1 MSGTFAVPS
10 SSSPPSTPDS
20 RRSSRGGRN
29 LGTSNLFPHPSTTP
43 AGPPPSSIN
52 SFTPAGIPPPSSI
65 FGSSQPKSGT
75 RLFEAKKASNS
86 TFSNRIGDKAKS
98 SGVRKPIPPSWERSA
113 DNSLLGSTPLKPQER
128 GRTFAVPDPSSPG
141 GFTAS
146 LLDDDNRSECSM
158 EDEDGYS
165 DAAQSMLRT
174 NGSVRFESTT
184 QGNGLNGNP
193 SKSAMKPSVA
203 NGPLASPGGL
213 DVVRSEF
220 GSSIDPT
227 SPRSTKRLRDS
238 TAQFDAFNQQRPS
251 AKRLKKDS
259 AIPGIIQNISAS
271 LGTAKLQES
280 GHLILEMESWMGNLY
295 RAETLPE
302 DQEKAVEA
310 VLPFA
315 SKGLCDLWRTSS
327 AQAQQDVNMDDDVL
341 IGIGPSENATPLQKA
356 SFIAPLL
363 LQIHHPP
370 PIVGRQ
376 AFAAPRTFRMS
387 QPATAPG
394 FDSSQPPTR
403 STPIP
408 KVLHDWL
415 RDYHDPYVSAV
426 EDLQSLRPNPTRH
439 MNYWDILFNMLLRG
453 KVFDVAQ
460 TLKKSDFQ
468 YARTARDDDGSDGYH
483 GAMLK
488 NIGTVVSRMARII
501 DECPI
506 LRDDEW
512 NIPGNSWSLFR
523 KRTEQ
528 ALVDLT
534 NFVEGNNK
542 EQAQTIPEIEAPN
555 FGLRSTT
562 NHLAQSVRDAER
574 KLPSIIYE
582 NLKTMYGILL
592 GRSPEIVSSAQ
603 DWVEATMG
611 LTIWWDGEDDDGED
625 LAASLRQ
632 SRRSFRRSVSR
643 GTRVVDLNPTAAYV
657 RRLAAA
663 FERVTDEEDPDL
675 FQIDSNNSVEVGL
688 ASVFEG
694 NVEGVVGLLY
704 SWSLPVCSA
713 IAEIANV
720 AGWFES
726 SAGPEK
732 VAGFN
737 QSDLMVLSYGQ
748 HEQGLTLDRILIDYA
763 DALFRVGSLKSMV
776 RKAPVE
782 GWERSMQILS
792 RLDDEELGTKKVGE
806 LLQQLPLT
814 SDKRVDKLLSL
825 CQGFGLDREASDIAE
840 RYADHF
846 TNETDSY
853 GNAII
858 YYARAGRPKRVK
870 HVLDL
875 LISLSVVQSKA
886 FPSSESLDD
895 NLRAL
900 VENPKESLA
909 SLADL
914 DADAAEIIHFRLAG
928 YASLRRFY
936 GLRDDTLNPQQSAK
950 SGLRPM
956 ARKKAALSTLIAVI
970 NSAADN
976 IHGGLYDPDRDSVV
990 PVDGLLALLGEAS
1003 IFLDHPTER
1012 ELSLDQCID
1021 LLKAIEDLQTVTSS
1035 VYDQCEEC
1043 FRCTLMNRQP
1053 GQQKRP
1059 DAKEMLKKS
1068 ISNVT
1073 SSSSAFSLIESEIMD
1088 GETRE
1093 STGSEGV
1100 MVNMVENASGA
1111 VGKRDDAQRG
1121 WDWRKGVN
1129 ADASGAELLRRM

>member
-1 MSGTFAVPS
+1 
-10 SSSPPSTPDS
+10 
-20 RRSSRGGRN
+20 
-29 LGTSNLFPHPSTTP
+29 
-43 AGPPPSSIN
+43 
-52 SFTPAGIPPPSSI
+52 
-65 FGSSQPKSGT
+65 
-75 RLFEAKKASNS
+75 
-86 TFSNRIGDKAKS
+86 
-98 SGVRKPIPPSWERSA
+98 
-113 DNSLLGSTPLKPQER
+113 
-128 GRTFAVPDPSSPG
+128 
-141 GFTAS
+141 
-146 LLDDDNRSECSM
+146 M
-158 EDEDGYS
+158 EDDDGYS

-174 NGSVRFESTT
+174 NGNVRFESTT
-184 QGNGLNGNP
+184 QVNNSDGNRL
-193 SKSAMKPSVA
+193 KSAMRPAVA
-203 NGPLASPGGL
+203 NGSLGSPDGL
-213 DVVRSEF
+213 DLARSEF
-220 GSSIDPT
+220 GSSIGPT

-259 AIPGIIQNISAS
+259 AIPGIIQNISAK

-280 GHLILEMESWMGNLY
+280 GHLILETESWMGNLY

-302 DQEKAVEA
+302 DEEKAVEA

-315 SKGLCDLWRTSS
+315 SKGLCDLWRTSNT
-327 AQAQQDVNMDDDVL
+327 QAEQDVNMDDDVL
-341 IGIGPSENATPLQKA
+341 MGIGPSENATQLQKA

-394 FDSSQPPTR
+394 SDSSQPPSR
-403 STPIP
+403 STPLP
-408 KVLHDWL
+408 KVFHDWL

-488 NIGTVVSRMARII
+488 NISTVVSRMARII

-506 LRDDEW
+506 LRDDDW
-512 NIPGNSWSLFR
+512 NIPGSSWSLFR

-528 ALVDLT
+528 ALADLT
-534 NFVEGNNK
+534 DFVEGDSE
-542 EQAQTIPEIEAPN
+542 EQAQTIPEIEAPS

-562 NHLAQSVRDAER
+562 SHLAQSVRDAER

-592 GRSPEIVSSAQ
+592 GKSPEIVSSAQ
-603 DWVEATMG
+603 DWVEATLG

-625 LAASLRQ
+625 LAAGLRQ
-632 SRRSFRRSVSR
+632 SRRSFRQSVSR
-643 GTRVVDLNPTAAYV
+643 GNRTVDLNPIAAYV
-657 RRLAAA
+657 RRLATA

-694 NVEGVVGLLY
+694 NVEGVVGLLH

-713 IAEIANV
+713 VVEIANL

-748 HEQGLTLDRILIDYA
+748 HEQRLTLDRILVDYA
-763 DALFRVGSLKSMV
+763 EALFKVDSLKHMV

-782 GWERSMQILS
+782 GWELSMQILS

-806 LLQQLPLT
+806 LLQRLPLT
-814 SDKRVDKLLSL
+814 SDKRVDKLLRL
-825 CQGFGLDREASDIAE
+825 CQDFGLDREASDIAE
-840 RYADHF
+840 VQHLAGSLSIWFQSLTLYQRYADHF

-870 HVLDL
+870 NVLDL
-875 LISLSVVQSKA
+875 LISLSVVESKA
-886 FPSSESLDD
+886 FPPSESLDD

-909 SLADL
+909 SLAVL
-914 DADAAEIIHFRLAG
+914 DANAAEIIHFRLAG

-936 GLRDDTLNPQQSAK
+936 GLRDNELNPQKSAK
-950 SGLRPM
+950 SDLRPM
-956 ARKKAALSTLIAVI
+956 ARRKAALSTLIAVI

-976 IHGGLYDPDRDSVV
+976 IHGGLYDPERDSVV

-1003 IFLDHPTER
+1003 VFLDHPTER
-1012 ELSLDQCID
+1012 ELSLSQCID
-1021 LLKAIEDLQTVTSS
+1021 LLKAIEDLETVTSS
-1035 VYDQCEEC
+1035 VYGQCEEC
-1043 FRCTLMNRQP
+1043 FRCTLMNGQP
-1053 GQQKRP
+1053 QQQQKRP
-1059 DAKEMLKKS
+1059 DAREMLKKS
-1068 ISNVT
+1068 ISNIT
-1073 SSSSAFSLIESEIMD
+1073 ASSSAFSLIQSPIMD

-1100 MVNMVENASGA
+1100 MVNMVENASSA
-1111 VGKRDDAQRG
+1111 VVNKEDAQRG

-1129 ADASGAELLRRM
+1129 ADTSGAELLKRMRLGLARDIARAWVEGEEL